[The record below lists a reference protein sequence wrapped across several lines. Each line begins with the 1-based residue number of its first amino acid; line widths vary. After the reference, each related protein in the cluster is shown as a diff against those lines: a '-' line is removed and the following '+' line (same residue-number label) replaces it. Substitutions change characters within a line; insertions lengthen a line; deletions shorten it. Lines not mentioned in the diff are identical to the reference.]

1 MFFDRPLTKKQQEEL
16 LELKNLLSDSS
27 YRILRTV
34 CNNITCD
41 VFQINDLT
49 QDDRVL
55 DKRVQQ
61 YRDQILWQFLNV
73 IK

>member
-73 IK
+73 IR